1 MSDDRTGAG
10 AAGDA
15 FRDKVAEPMQRAGEA
30 MKASGERMA
39 DAGSNVSAKMLD
51 QAEENVREAFAAM
64 RAATQAKD
72 LSEVM
77 KIQGDYM
84 RDQGSR
90 AMAQAREI
98 GELIAQFGREAVAPL
113 RGGDRG

>member
-1 MSDDRTGAG
+1 MSDDRSTAG
-10 AAGDA
+10 AAT
-15 FRDKVAEPMQRAGEA
+15 ENMQRTGEA
-30 MKASGERMA
+30 MRATGERMA
-39 DAGSNVSAKMLD
+39 ENGSTVGAKILD

-98 GELIAQFGREAVAPL
+98 GEMIVQFGKDTTDTM
-113 RGGDRG
+113 RGGFKG